1 MRVRTFSRWS
11 ISFGKKRKRQAIPPR
26 NTKRW
31 RRTSAA
37 MMRFVEGNVPR
48 KKESHVDWAAWVRSF
63 GAAGLAFIGILVA
76 FYFTTKDK
84 LDNHERNF
92 TEIGKKFDSFNATLQ
107 RNYDDWAKQNKNDQE
122 KAERVR
128 EQFIASF
135 NQFGIASAAMKVQ
148 VDNVSKQLEA
158 ITNKLDSVQDVQRQ
172 NIRKQDR

>member
-1 MRVRTFSRWS
+1 
-11 ISFGKKRKRQAIPPR
+11 
-26 NTKRW
+26 
-31 RRTSAA
+31 
-37 MMRFVEGNVPR
+37 VPR

>member
-1 MRVRTFSRWS
+1 MTR
-11 ISFGKKRKRQAIPPR
+11 FGEA
-26 NTKRW
+26 
-31 RRTSAA
+31 S
-37 MMRFVEGNVPR
+37 VPR
-48 KKESHVDWAAWVRSF
+48 RKSHVDWAAWIRSF
-63 GAAGLAFIGILVA
+63 GAAGLAFIGILIA
-76 FYFTTKDK
+76 FYFTTKDT
-84 LDNHERNF
+84 LNRHESNF
-92 TEIGKKFDSFNATLQ
+92 VEIGKKFDSFNGTLQ

>member
-1 MRVRTFSRWS
+1 
-11 ISFGKKRKRQAIPPR
+11 
-26 NTKRW
+26 
-31 RRTSAA
+31 
-37 MMRFVEGNVPR
+37 VPR

-63 GAAGLAFIGILVA
+63 GAAILGFFGVLIA
-76 FYFTTKDK
+76 FYFTTKDT
-84 LDNHERNF
+84 LNRHESNF
-92 TEIGKKFDSFNATLQ
+92 IEIGKKFDSFNGTLQ
-107 RNYDDWAKQNKNDQE
+107 RNYDDWAKTNKNDQE